1 MRRARRDRSSPF
13 GLGSSSTAFMVV
25 LLGFLDL
32 SVSTQTVGLAA
43 ASLSIPYVNPKSTAN
58 GDKKLSVAPVALYAR
73 LQWEKGK
80 PHDVDFWVRCNTLA
94 DAGKG
99 EVQDAN
105 WKSRNATWFDLI
117 KDDVGGPSYLN
128 EEQVQSNSQA
138 EGLIP
143 PNTTCRLNVHL
154 YHSHEGQFPLQGS
167 VLVIQDKDSD
177 QEILVGDVSF
187 SLMFPGQ
194 ELTILTAV
202 WDERGNLI
210 PEGTSVFPEAAMVAI
225 ATATPPSPLPQ

>member
-1 MRRARRDRSSPF
+1 
-13 GLGSSSTAFMVV
+13 MVV

-58 GDKKLSVAPVALYAR
+58 GDKKLSVEPVALYAR

-94 DAGKG
+94 NGGKG
-99 EVQDAN
+99 EVADAN
-105 WKSRNATWFDLI
+105 WKSRNAPWFDLI

-138 EGLIP
+138 GGRIP
-143 PNTTCRLNVHL
+143 PNTTCRFNVHL
-154 YHSHEGQFPLQGS
+154 YHSHEGGFPLEGIM
-167 VLVIQDKDSD
+167 LVIQDKDSD
-177 QEILVGDVSF
+177 QEVLVGDIAFTLS
-187 SLMFPGQ
+187 FPGQ

-210 PEGTSVFPEAAMVAI
+210 PDSISMFPSVSTVAI
-225 ATATPPSPLPQ
+225 ATATPPSQPMQ